1 MASAMPLEP
10 ATQAALAAEGRTFV
24 ASSPGN
30 EDLIRQSLS
39 DGQYEYAAFAAAC
52 AAQVS
57 GIPARS
63 LHNHVHGSWTR
74 DQTGRNRDFQL
85 LTAGNRGAQ
94 GLPVDDNYRRRNKL
108 AAVHDEHST
117 LLHLSKIHR
126 AGRE

>member
-1 MASAMPLEP
+1 MASTTK
-10 ATQAALAAEGRTFV
+10 ATRAAGATLGMRCLTHIEKG
-24 ASSPGN
+24 
-30 EDLIRQSLS
+30 EDGGSSLS
-39 DGQYEYAAFAAAC
+39 DGQCEYAAVAAAC

-57 GIPARS
+57 RVPARS
-63 LHNHVHGSWTR
+63 MHKHVHGSWTR